1 MAKVIFHIDLNAFFA
16 SAEEV
21 LDPSLKDKPVVVSGQ
36 SRRSVVSTANYIA
49 RQYGIHSAMP
59 LQMAMDLCPDLVVV
73 KGHYSF
79 YEELSNRF
87 IDEIKKIT
95 PLVEQASI
103 DECYADMTEAIQHY
117 EKPLD
122 LAWKIQQNLYQN
134 YHLKCSIGVA
144 PNKFLAK
151 MASDMKKPMGITV
164 IRKQEVPLKLWP
176 LNIKE
181 MQGIGKKTA
190 PLMNELGIMTI
201 GDLANYQDIERLQ
214 KVLGKNT
221 QNMIDKANGI
231 SSSEIVVSHE
241 VKSLSQ
247 STTFHT
253 DISDYEE
260 IAGIF
265 KKLAENLSFRMKEEG
280 KIGSLV
286 SISIRYY
293 DFNTIVRSK
302 KLDYPIQSADDLYEN
317 AIALYDQNQSDQT
330 IRHLGIGI
338 AALKD
343 ANTQSVQIS
352 LFDLPK
358 TTNDTLEIIDELNK
372 KLSKKSLTVAS
383 SIKGKKNV

>member
-36 SRRSVVSTANYIA
+36 SRRSVVSTANYLA

-59 LQMAMDLCPDLVVV
+59 LQMALDLCPDLVVV

-79 YEELSNRF
+79 YEELSSRF

-103 DECYADMTEAIQHY
+103 DECYADMSQAILNY

-122 LAWKIQQNLYQN
+122 LAWKIQQNLYHN
-134 YHLKCSIGVA
+134 LKLKCSIGVA

-164 IRKQEVPLKLWP
+164 IRKQEVPVKLWP
-176 LNIKE
+176 LAIQE

-190 PLMNELGIMTI
+190 PLMHELGIMTI
-201 GDLANYQDIERLQ
+201 GDLANYKDTDKLQ

-241 VKSLSQ
+241 PKSLSQ
-247 STTFHT
+247 STTFFT

-265 KKLAENLSFRMKEEG
+265 KKLAAKLSDRMKEEG
-280 KIGSLV
+280 KIGSVV
-286 SISIRYY
+286 SISVRYY

-317 AIALYDQNQSDQT
+317 AIALYDQNQSNQT

-338 AALKD
+338 SSLKD
-343 ANTQSVQIS
+343 ASSQSVQIS

-358 TTNDTLEIIDELNK
+358 TTNDTLQIIDQLNK

-383 SIKGKKNV
+383 NIKSKE

>member
-231 SSSEIVVSHE
+231 SSSEIVISHE

-265 KKLAENLSFRMKEEG
+265 KKLAENLSLRMKEEG

-302 KLDYPIQSADDLYEN
+302 KLDHPIQSADDLYEN

>member
-59 LQMAMDLCPDLVVV
+59 LQMAIDLCPDLVVV

-95 PLVEQASI
+95 PLVQQASI

-122 LAWKIQQNLYQN
+122 LAWKIQQNLYHN

-260 IAGIF
+260 IAGVF

-302 KLDYPIQSADDLYEN
+302 KLDHPIQSADDLYEN

-338 AALKD
+338 ASLKD

-383 SIKGKKNV
+383 SIKSKKND